1 MSDPTGAARPESVIA
16 RLRPHGRAIFWPCV
30 ALIAIAAAA
39 GYFAGRLPE
48 AWENLAVLGLAALL
62 VFLLWVLPVL
72 AWLGRNYTITTRRV
86 ILRSGILVR
95 VRQEIL
101 HSRSYDVT
109 VRRTGLQSL
118 FRSGDV
124 RINAGLDHPVVLRD
138 VPNADAVQ
146 AALHDL
152 VDAARS

>member
-1 MSDPTGAARPESVIA
+1 MNESAGTSTPESVIA

-30 ALIAIAAAA
+30 ALVAIAGAT
-39 GYFAGRLPE
+39 GYFAGRFPE
-48 AWENLAVLGLAALL
+48 AWENLAVLGAAALL
-62 VFLLWVLPVL
+62 AFLLWVLPVL

-109 VRRTGLQSL
+109 VRRTALQTL

-138 VPNADAVQ
+138 VPNADGVQ

-152 VDAARS
+152 LDAARG